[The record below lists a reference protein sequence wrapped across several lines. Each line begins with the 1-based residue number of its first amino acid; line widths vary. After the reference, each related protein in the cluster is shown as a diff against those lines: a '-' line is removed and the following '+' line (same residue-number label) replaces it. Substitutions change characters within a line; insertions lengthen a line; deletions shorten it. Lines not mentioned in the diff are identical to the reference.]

1 MELQVNRFPFFYSYY
16 EAYDE
21 LPNDSDKV
29 IFIDAMMKYAFF
41 GEEPDLPKYL
51 VSMFKLVRP
60 NIEKSVKNMRQ
71 GAVNGKKG
79 GAPEGNQNARKDTLE
94 EKTTPGL
101 NGNKADKEREKDK
114 EYGEENNP
122 SSLSTEDQT
131 GIPNI
136 DFDKLA
142 SRS

>member
-21 LPNDSDKV
+21 LPNDRDKV

-51 VSMFKLVRP
+51 VSMFKL
-60 NIEKSVKNMRQ
+60 
-71 GAVNGKKG
+71 
-79 GAPEGNQNARKDTLE
+79 APEGNQNARKDTLE
-94 EKTTPGL
+94 GKTTPGL
-101 NGNKADKEREKDK
+101 NGNKADKDKEKEKDM

-122 SSLSTEDQT
+122 SSVSTEDQT
-131 GIPNI
+131 ARRNI
-136 DFDKLA
+136 NYDALA

>member
-1 MELQVNRFPFFYSYY
+1 MNRFPFFYSYY

-21 LPNDSDKV
+21 LPNDRDKV

-79 GAPEGNQNARKDTLE
+79 GAPDGNQNARKDTLE

-101 NGNKADKEREKDK
+101 NGNKADKEKEKDK
-114 EYGEENNP
+114 EDGEENNP
-122 SSLSTEDQT
+122 NSLSTDDQT

-136 DFDKLA
+136 DFGKLA

>member
-60 NIEKSVKNMRQ
+60 NIETSVKNMRQ

-79 GAPEGNQNARKDTLE
+79 GAPNGNQNARKETSE

-122 SSLSTEDQT
+122 SSLSTDDQT
-131 GIPNI
+131 GTTNI